1 MMEVIPYM
9 QYQEIMTS
17 FQKDCG
23 FLASVITKI
32 DIQADEVIEI
42 DNKVLIEGDTDRSGV
57 IDLDD
62 LVGVVN
68 ANDTAVGDGVYEE
81 RFDFGQKGIVSIDD
95 LVSTV
100 TNNDSLISIEK
111 YSKGG

>member
-1 MMEVIPYM
+1 M
-9 QYQEIMTS
+9 
-17 FQKDCG
+17 
-23 FLASVITKI
+23 
-32 DIQADEVIEI
+32 
-42 DNKVLIEGDTDRSGV
+42 IEGDTDRSGV